1 MLDKRFTKRRKKKIK
16 RRFVKFFRRFSIVEA
31 AFYFDEAMEEFCG
44 IMYGRRVFEQ
54 VLFCT
59 FA

>member
-1 MLDKRFTKRRKKKIK
+1 MLDKRFTKRRKKKLK
-16 RRFVKFFRRFSIVEA
+16 RRFVKFFRRFDDTETV
-31 AFYFDEAMEEFCG
+31 FYFDEAMEEFCG

-54 VLFCT
+54 GLFCT